1 MFARSVSVM
10 SVKSVFLAGMSP
22 FFWWTAN
29 FNKEPWWRNPT
40 AGLSPRNNVVTVNP
54 AANQL
59 LIPVTNPTYYNPIY
73 TRTYMYIYIY
83 TYIYIYICIILWRS
97 ILPMSPQTCFHDP
110 YPFWEP
116 QPCIYIYTYL
126 HMYSHPGRNRIC
138 MFQYDS
144 HFPVMFL
151 IVHILSGW
159 LYIYIIYIAYIH
171 IYYTYYLCIYIY
183 IHICI

>member
-83 TYIYIYICIILWRS
+83 TYIYIYMYNIMAIHTAHVSPDLFSWS
-97 ILPMSPQTCFHDP
+97 I
-110 YPFWEP
+110 
-116 QPCIYIYTYL
+116 
-126 HMYSHPGRNRIC
+126 
-138 MFQYDS
+138 
-144 HFPVMFL
+144 PVLGTTAM
-151 IVHILSGW
+151 
-159 LYIYIIYIAYIH
+159 
-171 IYYTYYLCIYIY
+171 YIY
-183 IHICI
+183 IHIYICIVILEEIEYVCFNTIPIFLSCF